1 MSKVTLM
8 PENKI
13 GLYDPSLEKDACGV
27 GFIVSIEREETN
39 KVLTDAKTML
49 IRMAHRYIYIKIKT
63 KLFFFFL
70 FVLNYLF
77 TFIEVHV
84 VVITILVMVLEYS
97 HQCHTISFPK
107 YSSLYY

>member
-1 MSKVTLM
+1 MSKLTLM

-49 IRMAHRYIYIKIKT
+49 IRMAHRYIKMIIIFLFLIIKII
-63 KLFFFFL
+63 
-70 FVLNYLF
+70 YLHS
-77 TFIEVHV
+77 EVHV
-84 VVITILVMVLEYS
+84 VVITILVMVLES
-97 HQCHTISFPK
+97 LHQCRTIFFPK
-107 YSSLYY
+107 

>member
-49 IRMAHRYIYIKIKT
+49 IRMAHRYTKT